1 MVQKIAACLLC
12 VALIVAGILGLGHLL
27 RPTGDDVAIDG
38 INAFH
43 DLPEN
48 SLDVIVYG
56 SSHAWRNVNANTMY
70 DNYGIGAY
78 NYAGNWQHMDTTWLF
93 FHDSLYTQKPK
104 VALIETF
111 HVNSNLF
118 DTDMDGEIYY
128 TTAIPDSPYK
138 REYLEMCFEGDLSR
152 YLSYYI
158 PLVGYHENKTNLTA
172 ESFTLSC
179 NDVDF
184 RDTMGFYPRDGQFV
198 ADVQDWT
205 QAEKWVIGERSL
217 EMLDDIVNTAHE
229 QGIEIVFFTAPWS
242 TEQYQY
248 FDAMQQY
255 ADEHGCAYINM
266 FEHMADAGISAE
278 TDFCDPHHLN
288 IAGGYQNGR
297 LPGRLPERT
306 LRPDRLAHCARQ
318 PVGKP
323 QLKNNPK
330 KAGRTV
336 VLPACA
342 FSSVF
347 CQKTAVPAG

>member
-56 SSHAWRNVNANTMY
+56 SSHAWRNVNVNTMY

-138 REYLEMCFEGDLSR
+138 REYLEM
-152 YLSYYI
+152 
-158 PLVGYHENKTNLTA
+158 
-172 ESFTLSC
+172 
-179 NDVDF
+179 
-184 RDTMGFYPRDGQFV
+184 
-198 ADVQDWT
+198 
-205 QAEKWVIGERSL
+205 
-217 EMLDDIVNTAHE
+217 
-229 QGIEIVFFTAPWS
+229 
-242 TEQYQY
+242 
-248 FDAMQQY
+248 
-255 ADEHGCAYINM
+255 
-266 FEHMADAGISAE
+266 
-278 TDFCDPHHLN
+278 
-288 IAGGYQNGR
+288 
-297 LPGRLPERT
+297 
-306 LRPDRLAHCARQ
+306 
-318 PVGKP
+318 
-323 QLKNNPK
+323 
-330 KAGRTV
+330 
-336 VLPACA
+336 
-342 FSSVF
+342 
-347 CQKTAVPAG
+347 